1 MPAAPAG
8 RAVLPPRSTADS
20 PCHNHATRRGFMLGS
35 GALLASLLVPRTPVA
50 AAQATIDPSVWNAG
64 AYWAFADR
72 LQDHLDAHWGGD
84 FYNPGR
90 SMYNANMLLTH
101 AAAALAGHTGPARQD
116 ERARKL
122 IAALCEGKAWRSVP
136 ADGPQGHI
144 PGWTDSLGGHPM
156 QHLVVDTEIAWALA
170 IAWRA
175 REALGLDQAT
185 SDLIAD
191 RIIRTT
197 DGEFWRWPA
206 LRLNQINWYARM
218 YQAAASVGGNRG
230 EMHGQLL
237 RQLKRFVDGATRP
250 MDGATVSNLGPGYR
264 FHYLPQASEAHKYN
278 LDSAEYANIVCGFL
292 VAYRQARDAGM
303 APLDSSR
310 ARVVRAW
317 TERVLSGYWTH
328 AGYLNWDTGL
338 GFKRWHQGKKLGLSQ
353 SALLGIAMCPELSAQ
368 SPWAKHM
375 LDRSFEL
382 FDRWTERSRGL
393 PPANAFDVPAID
405 DNESSALLT
414 AARVQANAAQ
424 AAIFGLGEMKGAE
437 PPPLY
442 AYDPDVGRLAVT
454 TPAYNTA
461 IVAVTRGAFPYGGIE
476 LARLF
481 DRDQDVAGGVGGR
494 PPASFGVVVRD
505 GGGGSRTPRSA
516 RWRRADDPPLRLLEA
531 PRGATSNPA
540 DFPNRPY
547 AGAFE
552 TLRVQGTATRGG
564 VEIRTTHTFKAS
576 YIETEWRVAGAKGK
590 QVEVLFPSWGK
601 ATVTAVMKSG
611 ARKPVTNGMALSNVD
626 HFHVESE
633 HSGYVVTLRDGASGA
648 TALDAAPGRAVLGAE
663 ARPDADAAGQGDDD
677 HRPHRARQDRGRGA
691 RGGGPAALST
701 EPSRG
706 SDPLEGSI
714 EAFRASGVAATGGG
728 STGGAVAIGV
738 GVAGTASA
746 SASGRLGRRRLRRSG
761 RGRRAGVA
769 MPFGGGGVTFCSRAR
784 FSSAAS
790 VSIRPGLPGR
800 AARNLRRSS
809 NIALRSAWLGL
820 VRMNLRIA
828 LLIAP
833 VLAARDARRQAE
845 PRAARL
851 GLAPLLGPRGLR
863 ERDARDH
870 RRRRHGRARDSGRGL
885 PAGRP
890 HACGREAGSG
900 ATGTGIDAA
909 ISGRW
914 REWTAISG
922 TATAPPTPTIAQQVP
937 TATFC
942 TVAAPPPPS
951 SCATRP
957 HGLQAASRR
966 RRRGAA
972 RRSRW

>member
-8 RAVLPPRSTADS
+8 RAVLPPRSTDDS
-20 PCHNHATRRGFMLGS
+20 PCRNHATRRGFMLGS
-35 GALLASLLVPRTPVA
+35 GALLASLLVPHTPTA
-50 AAQATIDPSVWNAG
+50 AAPAAADPRAWNAG
-64 AYWAFADR
+64 SYWAFADR

-84 FYNPGR
+84 AYNPGR
-90 SMYNANMLLTH
+90 SMYNANLLLTH

-116 ERARKL
+116 ERARRL
-122 IAALCEGKAWRSVP
+122 ITALCEGKAWRSVP

-144 PGWTDSLGGHPM
+144 PGWTDSLGGDPM

-170 IAWRA
+170 VAWRA
-175 REALGLDQAT
+175 RDALGLDERT

-197 DGEFWRWPA
+197 EGEFWRWPA

-218 YQAAASVGGNRG
+218 YQAAAAVGGDANDL
-230 EMHGQLL
+230 HAQLL

-264 FHYLPQASEAHKYN
+264 FHYLPQAPEAHKYN

-303 APLDSSR
+303 PALDSSR
-310 ARVVRAW
+310 TRVVRAW

-353 SALLGIAMCPELSAQ
+353 SALLGIAMCPELSA
-368 SPWAKHM
+368 SSAHSAWAKHM

-382 FDRWTERSRGL
+382 FDRWTERGRAL

-424 AAIFGLGEMKGAE
+424 AALFGLGELQGEE

-481 DRDQDVAGGVGGR
+481 DREQDVAGGVGGR

-505 GGGGSRTPRSA
+505 GAGAIAHASQ
-516 RWRRADDPPLRLLEA
+516 RALAPADGKPLRLLEA

-540 DFPNRPY
+540 DFPDRPY

-552 TLRVQGTATRGG
+552 TLRVQGTSARGG
-564 VEIRTTHTFKAS
+564 VEIRTTHTFKAD

-601 ATVTAVMKSG
+601 AKVSAVMGSG
-611 ARKPVTNGMALSNVD
+611 ARKPVTNGMALSGVD

-633 HSGYVVTLRDGASGA
+633 HSGYVVTLRRGASGA
-648 TALDAAPGRAVLGAE
+648 TALTR
-663 ARPDADAAGQGDDD
+663 RP
-677 HRPHRARQDRGRGA
+677 
-691 RGGGPAALST
+691 
-701 EPSRG
+701 
-706 SDPLEGSI
+706 
-714 EAFRASGVAATGGG
+714 
-728 STGGAVAIGV
+728 
-738 GVAGTASA
+738 SA
-746 SASGRLGRRRLRRSG
+746 Q
-761 RGRRAGVA
+761 
-769 MPFGGGGVTFCSRAR
+769 
-784 FSSAAS
+784 SSAPK
-790 VSIRPGLPGR
+790 PGPTLTVR
-800 AARNLRRSS
+800 VKATTITAR
-809 NIALRSAWLGL
+809 
-820 VRMNLRIA
+820 
-828 LLIAP
+828 IAP
-833 VLAARDARRQAE
+833 VKNADEARAV
-845 PRAARL
+845 AARL
-851 GLAPLLGPRGLR
+851 R
-863 ERDARDH
+863 
-870 RRRRHGRARDSGRGL
+870 
-885 PAGRP
+885 
-890 HACGREAGSG
+890 
-900 ATGTGIDAA
+900 
-909 ISGRW
+909 
-914 REWTAISG
+914 
-922 TATAPPTPTIAQQVP
+922 
-937 TATFC
+937 
-942 TVAAPPPPS
+942 
-951 SCATRP
+951 
-957 HGLQAASRR
+957 
-966 RRRGAA
+966 
-972 RRSRW
+972 